1 MRDLTFTPGALD
13 DSIAARA
20 WYESKRE
27 GLGAEFDN
35 ALEAA
40 LDRIHR
46 LPETGKPI
54 EPPFR
59 RVALRRF
66 PYEVFYEFDSH
77 RVLVVLVF
85 HTARDP
91 ASALARLQGH

>member
-1 MRDLTFTPGALD
+1 MRDLTFAASALD
-13 DSIAARA
+13 DSIAARC

-27 GLGAEFDN
+27 GLGAEFQD
-35 ALEAA
+35 ALETV
-40 LDRIHR
+40 LERIR
-46 LPETGKPI
+46 RSPQTGKPI
-54 EPPFR
+54 NPPFR

-66 PYEVFYEFDSH
+66 PYEVFYEFDPQ

-85 HTARDP
+85 HTARNP

>member
-1 MRDLTFTPGALD
+1 MRDLTFTAGALD
-13 DSIAARA
+13 DAIAARC

-27 GLGAEFDN
+27 GLGAEFEN

-40 LDRIHR
+40 LGRIR
-46 LPETGKPI
+46 RSPEAGKPI
-54 EPPFR
+54 DPPFR

-66 PYEVFYEFDSH
+66 PYEVFYEFDPQ

-85 HTARDP
+85 HTARNP